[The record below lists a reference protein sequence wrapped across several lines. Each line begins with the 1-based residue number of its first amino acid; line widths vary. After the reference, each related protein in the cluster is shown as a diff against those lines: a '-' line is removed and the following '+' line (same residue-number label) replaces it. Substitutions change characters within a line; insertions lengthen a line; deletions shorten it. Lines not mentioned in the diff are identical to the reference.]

1 MQEVDGV
8 VICEKEESKMPRFI
22 VTRTLP
28 ALTPEQLETVGKN
41 VVSACEQLGMN
52 WIRSH
57 LTADGK
63 HSFCEFEAP
72 SAESCREHAAL
83 ANLPVD
89 EVIPIG
95 MEIGPQQFKK

>member
-1 MQEVDGV
+1 MARY
-8 VICEKEESKMPRFI
+8 M

-28 ALTPEQLETVGKN
+28 PLSDEELTAVGKN
-41 VVSACEQLGMN
+41 VVAACDRIEGME

-72 SAESCREHAAL
+72 NAEACREHARIAE
-83 ANLPVD
+83 LPVD
-89 EVIPIG
+89 DVIPLSR
-95 MEIGPQQFKK
+95 EIGPSQFK

>member
-1 MQEVDGV
+1 
-8 VICEKEESKMPRFI
+8 MPRFM

-28 ALTPEQLETVGKN
+28 PLTSEQLESVGRN
-41 VVSACEQLGMN
+41 VVGACDQLGMQ

-57 LTADGK
+57 VTADGQ

-72 SAESCREHAAL
+72 SAEACREHARL
-83 ANLPVD
+83 AELPVD

-95 MEIGPQQFKK
+95 MELGPSQFK

>member
-1 MQEVDGV
+1 
-8 VICEKEESKMPRFI
+8 MPRYL

-28 ALTPEQLETVGKN
+28 PLTPEDIEVVGRK
-41 VVSACEQLGMN
+41 VVEACDRVGGMQ

-72 SAESCREHAAL
+72 HAEACRRHAAL
-83 ANLPVD
+83 AGLPVD
-89 EVIPIG
+89 EVIPLG
-95 MEIGPQQFKK
+95 LELGPPQ